1 MHAEVHWDLWSRVL
15 QCTFRSVVC
24 SWFSKC
30 IGVKAVFMIIF
41 IARMHSDDIPE
52 QRSAKHIIVIMK
64 VQSKLLLSFT
74 ESSLD
79 PWIDPEMDHGKLC
92 SETWSSWIHLQN
104 SNVKLMLNDPR
115 SITKREGNFLNEE
128 KRKKLG
134 IDVKQVPPIGGP
146 HLFLICPRE
155 RSIQQDPLLH
165 IHSWLLQLFCSSFCK
180 VEISICFQLYS
191 F

>member
-1 MHAEVHWDLWSRVL
+1 
-15 QCTFRSVVC
+15 
-24 SWFSKC
+24 
-30 IGVKAVFMIIF
+30 
-41 IARMHSDDIPE
+41 
-52 QRSAKHIIVIMK
+52 
-64 VQSKLLLSFT
+64 
-74 ESSLD
+74 
-79 PWIDPEMDHGKLC
+79 MDHGKLC

-104 SNVKLMLNDPR
+104 SNVKLMLNDPL

-165 IHSWLLQLFCSSFCK
+165 THSWLLQLFCSSFCK
-180 VEISICFQLYS
+180 VEIFICPFSAINFLEGPAKMHCNCYNCHYLFFSGIQTILWHNLHGGKLKCFNAITFILHDHWKSDHKQLVVCES
-191 F
+191 LVRKRKKINVRTKS